1 MTLTKVDEII
11 NKYHSN
17 DSWLIMTLQ
26 DIQEKYNF
34 LPVAALKR
42 VAEKLDIP
50 LSRVYNVATFYSSF
64 SLTERGKHLIRVCD
78 GTACHLRN
86 SGNIRDE
93 ITRQLDIEEG
103 QTTKDKM
110 FTLDMVV
117 CLGACAL
124 SPVISIDGQCY
135 GNMDTEKV
143 KTILNFYR
151 KTRKD
156 KKSR

>member
-64 SLTERGKHLIRVCD
+64 SLTERGKHLIKVCD

-93 ITRQLDIEEG
+93 ITRQLNIEEG
-103 QTTKDKM
+103 QTTADKRY
-110 FTLDMVV
+110 TLEIVA

-124 SPVISIDGQCY
+124 APVMTVNSDYHGQ
-135 GNMDTEKV
+135 MTPEKI
-143 KTILNFYR
+143 KETLEQY
-151 KTRKD
+151 K
-156 KKSR
+156 